1 MAKKIVAKNLD
12 TELMI
17 KSRNGDAEGVKALI
31 EAGALVDEVD
41 QEGRTAFI
49 HSGISAKFDSAKL
62 LLNAGADINLAD
74 NFGNTVTHYLCNG
87 RSTTRSIRFL
97 EQLMVKRKANLQA
110 INKEGLTP
118 LMITA
123 KSGYF
128 EFSAKGRPQLAK
140 ILIDG
145 GVDVNLRNAKG
156 LTALQVAI
164 SNDNEEMAALLVEA
178 GAGPRK
184 KSDYDWDITLSAAKS
199 DAIKEKYAAML
210 HNQDLLDSVTN
221 NDKIAVLDS
230 ATRSNKI
237 TRDRL

>member
-1 MAKKIVAKNLD
+1 MARKIVAKYLD

-17 KSRNGDAEGVKALI
+17 ASRNGDTEAAKALI
-31 EAGALVDEVD
+31 EAGALVDDID
-41 QEGRTAFI
+41 QDGRTAFI
-49 HSGISAKFDSAKL
+49 HTSISAQFDPAKL
-62 LLNAGADINLAD
+62 LLNAGADINFAD
-74 NFGNTVTHYLCNG
+74 NLGNTATHYLCNG

-110 INKEGLTP
+110 INKEGMTP

-145 GVDVNLRNAKG
+145 GVDVNLRNATG

-164 SNDNEEMAALLVEA
+164 GDDNEEMVALLIVS

-184 KSDYDWDITLSAAKS
+184 SSDYDWDFTLSAAKS
-199 DAIKEKYAAML
+199 ESVKSKYAAML
-210 HNQDLLDSVTN
+210 QNQALLDSVEN
-221 NDKIAVLDS
+221 NIQTAALNS
-230 ATRSNKI
+230 TEFNKI
-237 TRDRL
+237 GRKRL